1 MWPCGVPAQ
10 ATAGPMRV
18 RSMPYMISLIISSP
32 GRAAALAF
40 SPHQAKAATSV
51 LLRLH
56 FSLIP
61 SQSSPL
67 SFRTCRPVHH
77 PPLYSTLCSLPL
89 HAPFPSACCFS
100 SRLII
105 TRAYVCMTAT
115 LVAYIPII
123 LKGTNTVCM
132 HTKMALG

>member
-1 MWPCGVPAQ
+1 MSPHNSVHPYHPIFKSDEHRRICFSFVCVWACGVPAQ
-10 ATAGPMRV
+10 ATAVPMRV

-40 SPHQAKAATSV
+40 SPHQAKVATSV

-89 HAPFPSACCFS
+89 HAPFPSACYFS
-100 SRLII
+100 SGLII
-105 TRAYVCMTAT
+105 TRA
-115 LVAYIPII
+115 
-123 LKGTNTVCM
+123 
-132 HTKMALG
+132 